1 MGIDISILS
10 RYILAFKRIEEQPVE
25 INKSYKQA
33 LTIILNCQS
42 NESKKFTREKSQK
55 ILPNIKARFPMI
67 CDDKFPL
74 VQIEQYNFALIGQC
88 CQTVK
93 WLRLGIC
100 IVRKFRLAYQ

>member
-55 ILPNIKARFPMI
+55 ILPNIKGTLSY
-67 CDDKFPL
+67 DL
-74 VQIEQYNFALIGQC
+74 
-88 CQTVK
+88 
-93 WLRLGIC
+93 
-100 IVRKFRLAYQ
+100 